1 MQKLLVHMCPEAH
14 RATYPFA
21 GPQDSLG
28 DRERAKI
35 YINHC
40 HDYREVLNRVLQD
53 AITKARNAGVN
64 VPLNINASDHSGA
77 WQPDVD
83 DIEAALVAEYEQRD
97 LDKKTKTGKVDQ
109 AIPVRVECDGW
120 EAY

>member
-14 RATYPFA
+14 RSTYPFA
-21 GPQDSLG
+21 GPHDSLG

-40 HDYREVLNRVLQD
+40 HDYRDVLNRVMQD
-53 AITKARNAGVN
+53 AITKARQAGVV
-64 VPLNINASDHSGA
+64 VPLNINASDHAGA

-83 DIEAALVAEYEQRD
+83 DIEAALIAEYEQRQ
-97 LDKKTKTGKVDQ
+97 LSKQNKSGKNTSSHPSYD
-109 AIPVRVECDGW
+109 D
-120 EAY
+120 